1 MSQGKT
7 SSLEISKNLNEVSF
21 QIVMSQKHF
30 PLCFLAVSWQYCLM
44 FQVCEVLHKIT
55 QIKNETHLMKLVEE
69 HGRTDA
75 PEAKEGGRDR
85 CNSRFSRMANS
96 PGNRF
101 SNRVIGVINDVS
113 HSTSAVAIR
122 DTGIA

>member
-1 MSQGKT
+1 MAVLSYVSRLRSPSQ
-7 SSLEISKNLNEVSF
+7 NY
-21 QIVMSQKHF
+21 
-30 PLCFLAVSWQYCLM
+30 PD
-44 FQVCEVLHKIT
+44 
-55 QIKNETHLMKLVEE
+55 KNETHLIKLVEE

-101 SNRVIGVINDVS
+101 SNRVIGIINDVS